1 VEFGMIS
8 MSEYFLTEGV
18 WSFIKN
24 SIANLFG
31 KRKPV
36 SVRPSEL
43 TAEERIDQAHSIQ
56 RRLTPRPLAVSRKK
70 LGFKEIT

>member
-1 VEFGMIS
+1 MIS
-8 MSEYFLTEGV
+8 MNEYFLTEGV

-31 KRKPV
+31 KRRPV

-43 TAEERIDQAHSIQ
+43 TAEDRIDQTYSIQ